1 MDKNIKTLA
10 TDIPHINW
18 MCEASISK
26 RIFLEVLEDPNTPD
40 AAIEMKRRLME
51 TPNAVI
57 SFYALIQLA
66 KSKKV
71 RIQYT
76 PFDYKL
82 LSAIAET
89 EYGKAA
95 KLTFAIVPPEAKYN
109 TGRPRKK

>member
-26 RIFLEVLEDPNTPD
+26 RILLEVLEDPNTPD
-40 AAIEMKRRLME
+40 AAPEMKRRLMDI
-51 TPNAVI
+51 PNALL
-57 SFYALIQLA
+57 SFHALLQLA
-66 KSKKV
+66 KTKKA

-82 LSAIAET
+82 LAAIAET

-95 KLTFAIVPPEAKYN
+95 KLTFAIVPPEASYN
-109 TGRPRKK
+109 TGRQRKK